1 MIKILID
8 HNIEGQA
15 IMLLGTLT
23 SQGWQELLPIQF
35 VTFANIGLHYES
47 KDREVWRYAQENGMI
62 LLTENRNM
70 SGKDSLEQTLREENK
85 IDSSPVLT
93 IANANRIVE
102 TDYRERCV
110 TRVAEILFDLENY
123 MGAGR
128 IYIP

>member
-15 IMLLGTLT
+15 IMLLGILT
-23 SQGWQELLPIQF
+23 SQGWQEVLPIAF
-35 VTFANIGLHYES
+35 VLFSDVRLPYES
-47 KDREVWRYAQENGMI
+47 NDRVVWRYAQENGMI
-62 LLTENRNM
+62 FLTENRNM
-70 SGKDSLEQTLREENK
+70 GGKDSLEQTLREENK
-85 IDSSPVLT
+85 MDSFPVLT
-93 IANANRIVE
+93 IANVNRILE
-102 TDYRERCV
+102 TDYRERCA

>member
-15 IMLLGTLT
+15 IMLLGTLV
-23 SQGWQELLPIQF
+23 SQGWQELLPLE
-35 VTFANIGLHYES
+35 FAKFSDISLPFES
-47 KDREVWRYAQENGMI
+47 NDRAVWRHAQEKGMI

-70 SGKDSLEQTLREENK
+70 SGIDSLEQTLREENNVG
-85 IDSSPVLT
+85 SFPVLT

-102 TDYRERCV
+102 TDYRERCA

>member
-1 MIKILID
+1 MD

-23 SQGWQELLPIQF
+23 SQGWHELIPVEF
-35 VTFANIGLHYES
+35 MTFSDVHLFYES
-47 KDREVWRYAQENGMI
+47 NDREVWRYAQENGMI

-70 SGKDSLEQTLREENK
+70 SGKDSLEQTLREENQM
-85 IDSSPVLT
+85 DSFPLLT
-93 IANANRIVE
+93 IANVNRIVE
-102 TDYRERCV
+102 TDYRERCA